1 MQTLERETSGDLSKA
16 PIQASIVQHIP
27 IAAAIFFMLLN
38 LNGIMAPVVRLC
50 IFGYCVLEKQRIED
64 EHMKRAIVATK

>member
-16 PIQASIVQHIP
+16 PIQASILQHIP

-38 LNGIMAPVVRLC
+38 LNGIMAPVVITCYACDCAYSVTAFLRSNGL
-50 IFGYCVLEKQRIED
+50 K
-64 EHMKRAIVATK
+64 TNT